1 MSLTT
6 PHPGYPLPGHEPCD
20 FCQLHHPPGECSG
33 LIVERAGEPTDAFNA
48 ERSAQERDLG
58 IARVEASTD
67 EWQQEALAVIR
78 SVAQAQSA
86 LTTDDIWRV
95 LGRDAELEGR
105 AMGAAM
111 RMAAKLGYVRRTDT
125 TRKSERVACH
135 RRDLRVW
142 ESLLRELEAQR

>member
-48 ERSAQERDLG
+48 ERSA
-58 IARVEASTD
+58 
-67 EWQQEALAVIR
+67 QEALAVIR